1 MTAHP
6 LDELR
11 EQLVALKVHPDE
23 IWGGPDW
30 NGAIDEAEAILDA
43 FVEAHP
49 GLVDL
54 TVTCARCG
62 AVAAMER
69 QSVLASDFGVPED
82 WGWHIG
88 VGILCPKCKH
98 EVYP

>member
-43 FVEAHP
+43 FTEAHP

-54 TVTCARCG
+54 TTRCLTCNKPINRSTSPSVNNVVTGEYIGEVCAECYEK
-62 AVAAMER
+62 VTT
-69 QSVLASDFGVPED
+69 
-82 WGWHIG
+82 
-88 VGILCPKCKH
+88 
-98 EVYP
+98 